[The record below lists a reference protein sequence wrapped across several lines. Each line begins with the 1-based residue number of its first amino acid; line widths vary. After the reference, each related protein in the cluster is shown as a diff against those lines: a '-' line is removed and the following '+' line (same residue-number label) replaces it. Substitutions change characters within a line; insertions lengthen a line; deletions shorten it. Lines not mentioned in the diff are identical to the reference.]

1 MNNYIHRLARTAFL
15 CILLSAAVFFTGAA
29 QGFSPTV
36 QTRLQ
41 QIIDSFQNNPANP
54 YIGGMCATIDVD
66 GLALWQGATGYAARN
81 IDAANNILPGGTTY
95 TCDLI
100 SPVYSVTKT
109 FTAALVLEL
118 SNEGY
123 LNLEAPVSQFFPLSQ
138 INPGLNGSVTLRQL
152 LAHES
157 GYSDY
162 TTEYMLQIAVGFQPT
177 HVWNVFEAVSF
188 VHQINPPG
196 AKREYSNTNYIMLGA
211 VIEMV
216 TGKSI
221 EQHFRERFFDK
232 LSLTSMY
239 LNVREPQNGHGVLTA
254 GHDNI
259 SMLNPVFYMTGQPLF
274 PDGYTN
280 ISRFPLTAVASL
292 AFTGGGIVSNSAD
305 LAKWGNALYGGRATS
320 AAALNTMLHSMVDTM
335 DEDGDY
341 LGYGI
346 WTNNRISNTDY
357 FIGHNGSAL
366 GYRSIMMY
374 QTDRKM
380 TIAITSNYAGADLYA
395 VARKL
400 YEALPQFLCGNDNR
414 KNAKILLC
422 YKGKEICIAREAAPE
437 QIKKGAY
444 LGGCIGTAA
453 SVAAVTVTAP
463 LSVPMQ
469 FNLFPNP
476 FNQEL
481 TVSWQAAD
489 NGNMLVQLF
498 DGNGKTVRTIFNG
511 TLQKGVYKTVTLQTG
526 NLPAG
531 MYVCRIQYAAGIR
544 QQKILLVK

>member
-1 MNNYIHRLARTAFL
+1 MTNYLRRLMRTVFL
-15 CILLSAAVFFTGAA
+15 CILLSATVLVTGVT
-29 QGFSPTV
+29 QGFSPAV

-81 IDAANNILPGGTTY
+81 IDNENNLMPGGTTY

-118 SNEGY
+118 ANEGY
-123 LNLEAPVSQFFPLSQ
+123 LNLDAQVSQFFPLNQ
-138 INPGLNGSVTLRQL
+138 INPSLNGAVTLRQL

-162 TTEYMLQIAVGFQPT
+162 VNEYMLQIAVGYQPT
-177 HVWNVFEAVSF
+177 HVWNVFETISF

-196 AKREYSNTNYIMLGA
+196 TKREYSNTNYVMLGA

-216 TGKSI
+216 TGKTI

-239 LNVREPQNGHGVLTA
+239 LNIREQRNGHGVLTA
-254 GHDNI
+254 PHDNI
-259 SMLNPVFYMTGQPLF
+259 SMLNPVFYITGQPMF
-274 PDGYTN
+274 PDAYTN

-305 LAKWGNALYGGRATS
+305 LAKWSNALYGGRATS
-320 AAALNTMLHSMVDTM
+320 AATLNTMLHSMVDTA

-346 WTNNRISNTDY
+346 WTNHKVSNTDY
-357 FIGHNGSAL
+357 FVGHNGSAL

-380 TIAITSNYAGADLYA
+380 TIAITCNYAGADLYE

-414 KNAKILLC
+414 KDAKILLC

-437 QIKKGAY
+437 HIKKGAY
-444 LGGCIGTAA
+444 LGGCTIT
-453 SVAAVTVTAP
+453 SSSAAVVTTSAT
-463 LSVPMQ
+463 VPMQ
-469 FNLFPNP
+469 FTVFPNP
-476 FNQEL
+476 FNHQL

-489 NGNMLVQLF
+489 NGAVQVQLF
-498 DGNGKTVRTIFNG
+498 DGNGKLVRTMFNG
-511 TLQKGVYKTVTLQTG
+511 TLQKGMYKTVTVQTG
-526 NLPAG
+526 NLLAG
-531 MYVCRIQYAAGIR
+531 MYVCRIQSAAGMQ
-544 QQKILLVK
+544 QQKLILTK